1 MNKWE
6 IVDELSRTNT
16 VEKIIY
22 KLLPA
27 SKNRFDCPDDLVQD
41 IYVLLLEKDDK
52 LIIDLYNKG
61 ELGFYLLKIARN
73 QLLSAN
79 SPYSTKYIKL
89 GAQSDDLTQAANTI
103 FEEDRRR
110 VC

>member
-6 IVDELSRTNT
+6 IVDELSRSNT

-61 ELGFYLLKIARN
+61 ELGFYLLKIAKN

-79 SPYSTKYIKL
+79 SPYYTKYIKF
-89 GAQSDDLTQAANTI
+89 GANSDELEKGAYI
-103 FEEDRRR
+103 PIEDNR
-110 VC
+110 

>member
-1 MNKWE
+1 MTKYE
-6 IVDELSRTNT
+6 IIDELSKDST

-27 SKNRFDCPDDLVQD
+27 SKNRFDYPDDLVQD

-61 ELGFYLLKIARN
+61 ELGFYLLKIAKN

-79 SPYSTKYIKL
+79 SPYFYMYVKF
-89 GAQSDDLTQAANTI
+89 GVQSDGLEKVKDFI
-103 FEEDRRR
+103 DE
-110 VC
+110 

>member
-1 MNKWE
+1 MNKLE
-6 IVDELSRTNT
+6 IVDELSKNNT
-16 VEKIIY
+16 VEKIVY

-27 SKNRFDCPDDLVQD
+27 SKNRFDFPDDLVQD

-73 QLLSAN
+73 QLLSTN
-79 SPYSTKYIKL
+79 SPYYTKYIKFL
-89 GAQSDDLTQAANTI
+89 AHCDDISEAAHI
-103 FEEDRRR
+103 PEEDRRR

>member
-1 MNKWE
+1 MTKVE
-6 IVDELSRTNT
+6 IIDELSRTNT

-73 QLLSAN
+73 QLLSKN
-79 SPYSTKYIKL
+79 SPYYCKYIRFL
-89 GAQSDDLTQAANTI
+89 VQSDDITQAANTV
-103 FEEDRRR
+103 FEED
-110 VC
+110 